1 MSKWQPIVKA
11 NREKPTLKFTDQER
25 DKMQRK
31 ETIAAMN
38 ADFQPA
44 NDFEKEIMAKLKEAG
59 MATGKD
65 VERGEDLALNELT
78 AEEVKER
85 RARLAKMRN
94 LLFRHELKAKR
105 VKAIKSK
112 TFARHNRKTGA
123 IKVIDGDGNEV
134 GGGDGDAAL
143 EGLEGGD
150 SAEVGVDACPCP
162 CIGASFRSTL

>member
-1 MSKWQPIVKA
+1 MNAVSDTRQLVPLYLWERVNRKAAYEATGEAVTKWQPIVKA

-65 VERGEDLALNELT
+65 VERGEDLAGGFRLFTRHVFAQLKGLNE
-78 AEEVKER
+78 
-85 RARLAKMRN
+85 
-94 LLFRHELKAKR
+94 
-105 VKAIKSK
+105 
-112 TFARHNRKTGA
+112 
-123 IKVIDGDGNEV
+123 GN
-134 GGGDGDAAL
+134 
-143 EGLEGGD
+143 
-150 SAEVGVDACPCP
+150 
-162 CIGASFRSTL
+162 T